1 MLSDAKL
8 VLTWWLTIF
17 SLSVVAWPLTFCLFK
32 KFWDRGYVFAKIIAI
47 SFLTYLILVAGV
59 FKIIPFTRIALFSII
74 ISLLLI
80 DILFLLNKKNRQD
93 FFSGLLH
100 KWPIFLSQE
109 ILFGLILFGWSYVRG
124 FSPDIESL
132 EKFMDWGFVNSAL
145 RGQYLPPVDM
155 WFSGYIVNYYYFGQ
169 VMIAVL
175 TRLSGI
181 NSTFTYNLAIASTCA
196 LTFTSAF
203 SLVSNIAAKIFSK
216 FNLKMVITA
225 GIISATLLTFGGN
238 LHTVYKI
245 GSNIIKNEGQLVLNV
260 DSIKKAA
267 KTYWYPDATRF
278 IGFDPDTKDKTIHEF
293 PLYSFVVSDLHGHM
307 NDIPVVL
314 FFMALLFAVFTHPEF
329 IISSFLNWKLI
340 IFSGFILSVAFMTNA
355 WDFAVYGLLYAIS
368 YFLISRFS
376 LLKTCTNGIM
386 IVAVWI
392 IFTFPFSNNFIPMT
406 EGLRLSDVHS
416 PFYQL
421 FILYGGFWLI
431 SLFFLLYVL
440 SKKFKKL
447 TVPDFFVLSLILTA
461 TILVLIPEVIYIK
474 DIYIEEYR
482 RANTMFKLVYQAF
495 IIYSLCSGYIL
506 VRLSSG
512 IKSPLIRFIFKIL
525 FLIIFISHMIYP
537 YFAIKSYSD
546 HHSER
551 KYWGLYG
558 LDFLRDQYPDNF
570 QAIKWINQNI
580 SGQPVMLEAVGDSYT
595 SFNHVSMATGLPTVQ
610 GWIVHEWLWRGG
622 YDQPAARQADVQ
634 KIYESENSSEV
645 HQLLQKYDVKYV
657 FVGTKEVEKYP
668 NLNESNF
675 TKLGQVI
682 FTSGNTKIYQLN

>member
-1 MLSDAKL
+1 
-8 VLTWWLTIF
+8 
-17 SLSVVAWPLTFCLFK
+17 
-32 KFWDRGYVFAKIIAI
+32 
-47 SFLTYLILVAGV
+47 
-59 FKIIPFTRIALFSII
+59 
-74 ISLLLI
+74 
-80 DILFLLNKKNRQD
+80 
-93 FFSGLLH
+93 
-100 KWPIFLSQE
+100 
-109 ILFGLILFGWSYVRG
+109 
-124 FSPDIESL
+124 
-132 EKFMDWGFVNSAL
+132 
-145 RGQYLPPVDM
+145 
-155 WFSGYIVNYYYFGQ
+155 
-169 VMIAVL
+169 
-175 TRLSGI
+175 
-181 NSTFTYNLAIASTCA
+181 
-196 LTFTSAF
+196 
-203 SLVSNIAAKIFSK
+203 
-216 FNLKMVITA
+216 
-225 GIISATLLTFGGN
+225 
-238 LHTVYKI
+238 
-245 GSNIIKNEGQLVLNV
+245 
-260 DSIKKAA
+260 
-267 KTYWYPDATRF
+267 
-278 IGFDPDTKDKTIHEF
+278 
-293 PLYSFVVSDLHGHM
+293 
-307 NDIPVVL
+307 
-314 FFMALLFAVFTHPEF
+314 
-329 IISSFLNWKLI
+329 
-340 IFSGFILSVAFMTNA
+340 
-355 WDFAVYGLLYAIS
+355 
-368 YFLISRFS
+368 
-376 LLKTCTNGIM
+376 M